1 MLEHRDNGRQTV
13 DAERLAV
20 RVRPNRS
27 CVSRAGLE
35 VPQEVDVSSRT
46 SPTVRRRRLAIE
58 MRKLREA
65 AGMTM
70 EQVAK
75 ELECAA
81 STISRIEAAQSS
93 ATPRTIRDILNVYGV
108 TGEERQ
114 ALIKLSREARQKG
127 WWHQY
132 SDVEPGSYIGLET
145 EAASIRTFEALLVP
159 GLLQIPEYTEAVIRA
174 VRPNLGHDDVRRR
187 AEAREAR
194 QALLTGD
201 DPPEFWAVLD
211 EAAVR
216 RHVGSPAVMRQQLA
230 HVAELG
236 KLPHVTVQVV
246 PFEAEAHAGMD
257 GAFTILGYPEPT
269 DRDVVY
275 LENAIS
281 GLYPEKPEEIR
292 HYTMLFD
299 HLRAAA
305 LKPDKSL
312 ALIRRLS
319 KEL

>member
-1 MLEHRDNGRQTV
+1 M
-13 DAERLAV
+13 A
-20 RVRPNRS
+20 
-27 CVSRAGLE
+27 SR
-35 VPQEVDVSSRT
+35 R

-58 MRKLREA
+58 MRRLRET

-70 EQVAK
+70 EQVAT
-75 ELECAA
+75 ELECSP
-81 STISRIEAAQSS
+81 STISRIEAALS
-93 ATPRTIRDILNVYGV
+93 APAPRTIRDIAMVYGV
-108 TGEERQ
+108 EGDQ
-114 ALIKLSREARQKG
+114 LKALMQLAREARQKG
-127 WWHQY
+127 WWHSY
-132 SDVEPGSYIGLET
+132 SDMQLGSYIGLET
-145 EAASIRTFEALLVP
+145 EAASIRVFETSLVP
-159 GLLQIPEYTEAVIRA
+159 GLLQTPEYTRAVILA
-174 VRPNLGHDDVRRR
+174 VRPNVGTEEVERTVELRTT
-187 AEAREAR
+187 R
-194 QALLTGD
+194 QALLTDD

-211 EAAVR
+211 EAVIR
-216 RHVGSPAVMRQQLA
+216 RHVGSPAMMRQQLVHIA
-230 HVAELG
+230 QLG

-257 GAFTILGYPEPT
+257 GAFTILGYPEPA
-269 DRDVVY
+269 DPDVVY